1 MYGIENAKIHI
12 YMPKENITS
21 DLIRTWTDNLNKV
34 NPKMSSKYEALMNV
48 LNKRL

>member
-34 NPKMSSKYEALMNV
+34 NPKNEFVIRSIDECVK
-48 LNKRL
+48 

>member
-21 DLIRTWTDNLNKV
+21 DLIRTWTDKLNKV
-34 NPKMSSKYEALMNV
+34 NPKNEFEIRSIDEYVK
-48 LNKRL
+48 